1 MTIQR
6 ILPLLALAIP
16 VFPSF
21 ASAAPRLLVTDQL
34 AGTVLEFTDGGEATV
49 FASGLS
55 EPAGLCVGPGNDV
68 YVSEYGT
75 GEMAIISAGGDMTDE
90 PAFADTTAAKGINL
104 VPVGL
109 WCNDSVVLV
118 SDLQGAVANVV
129 VGGSDPL
136 AWQVY
141 AYWPA
146 ALNPFPIDIAQ
157 SDAGNVFVT
166 SASGI
171 FRADLGLTGEAPP
184 IVTGHPFVAM
194 EAVGETL
201 LATVADG
208 PRIYDV
214 SMGGDLTDA
223 APWAT
228 LPGDGSV
235 FALLA
240 AGSQRYAASG
250 TAIYDVTGGGDLTAA
265 DPYATGLSEGLL
277 YQAMVEWT
285 CGTDADCDDGDAC
298 NGAETCEANT
308 CIPAAE
314 PLSCDDDDVCTADAC
329 DPESGCANEPIEG
342 CCVSDL
348 DCSLDEICDEDAN
361 VCVPAYSPTTGDDS
375 TSGDGSSTGDDDEEE
390 TGNDVPLP
398 SGTSGDAPE
407 TGDVSGG
414 ETGEGDTDGA
424 SADAA
429 SSGCTVAG
437 RSGSPRWITRCSVN
451 STRCGAWWKVSRRGW
466 PPVTRRPRRSRCCAK

>member
-1 MTIQR
+1 MNIKR

-34 AGTVLEFTDGGEATV
+34 AGTVLEFTEGGEATV

-68 YVSEYGT
+68 YVAEYGT
-75 GEMAIISAGGDMTDE
+75 GEITIVSAGGDMTDE
-90 PAFADTTAAKGINL
+90 PAFADTSAVDGINL

-146 ALNPFPIDIAQ
+146 ALNPLPIDIAQ
-157 SDAGNVFVT
+157 SEAGNVFVT
-166 SASGI
+166 SAEGI

-184 IVTGHPFVAM
+184 IVTGHPFVAL

-214 SMGGDLTDA
+214 TMGGDLTDA

-228 LPGDGSV
+228 LPGDDAV

-240 AGSQRYAASG
+240 AGTQRYAASG
-250 TAIYDVTGGGDLTAA
+250 TAIYDVSAGGDLTAA
-265 DPYATGLSEGLL
+265 APFATGLSEGLL

-308 CIPAAE
+308 CIPAKE

-329 DPESGCANEPIEG
+329 DPDSGCVNEAIEG

-348 DCSLDEICDEDAN
+348 DCSLEEICDEDAN
-361 VCVPAYSPTTGDDS
+361 VCVPAFSPTTGDDS
-375 TSGDGSSTGDDDEEE
+375 TSGNGSSTEGDDQGE
-390 TGNDVPLP
+390 TGDDEPLP
-398 SGTSGDAPE
+398 SGTSGDGPD
-407 TGDVSGG
+407 TGDEPGG
-414 ETGEGDTDGA
+414 ETGDGDTDDTA

-429 SSGCTVAG
+429 SGGCSVGGRVGSFWLLTVAMLG
-437 RSGSPRWITRCSVN
+437 LL
-451 STRCGAWWKVSRRGW
+451 RRRHPW
-466 PPVTRRPRRSRCCAK
+466 